1 MNMQII
7 DDITNFIFVQ
17 NAPEPADVI
26 LIPGGRDSELPEYAA
41 QLWREGLAPVVVP
54 SGRYS
59 IKTGAFAGVRS
70 HAERYGS
77 DFATEAEFYTKVLTD
92 CGVPADAILAE
103 DQAAFTQLN
112 AIFSQRILAEH
123 DICPKKAIICCKAFH
138 ARRCMMYYQLYF
150 PDTQLL
156 IAPVPYVEA
165 CDITRDNWYLTE
177 TGRNRV
183 FGELSRIGAQ
193 FPAEFENVLFS
204 EKGRK

>member
-17 NAPEPADVI
+17 NDPEPADVI

-41 QLWREGLAPVVVP
+41 QLWRKGLAPVVVP

-70 HAERYGS
+70 HAERYGR
-77 DFATEAEFYTKVLTD
+77 DFMTEAEFYTKVLII
-92 CGVPADAILAE
+92 CGVPANVILAE
-103 DQAAFTQLN
+103 DQAAFTQQN
-112 AIFSQRILAEH
+112 AVFSRKILAENG
-123 DICPKKAIICCKAFH
+123 IRPQKAIICCKAFH
-138 ARRCMMYYQLYF
+138 ARRCLMYYQLYF
-150 PDTQLL
+150 PDTQFL

-165 CDITRDNWYLTE
+165 CDITRDNWYLTQK
-177 TGRNRV
+177 GREKV
-183 FGELSRIGAQ
+183 FGELSRIGTQ